1 MAIKLMDTMETAG
14 DFPLIQATDVGMT
27 DGTRLQEYLEE
38 QGGFMAGAA
47 GEVTAQVASLTQRVD
62 DLEEQ
67 DQIFAAAAETVVG
80 QMASLTQRVDEL
92 EENSGSAQ
100 PGVISW
106 NDLTDKPFG
115 DNEDGSVTQLDNKYL
130 AILDSPDE
138 TDLISEQD
146 VAFAYTEDAVDYPA
160 YFGQVGSGITME
172 EGKTYLVQWDGEVHA
187 LVCRHYDALIG
198 TVCSL
203 GNLGLIYEAFE
214 DTGEDFA
221 LMSIDIGA
229 ATAFYTSDSAAS
241 HRIRVYYASDTGYKV
256 KKEYLPEE
264 SGLSGLPAVTAD
276 DNGKIIQ
283 VVDGKWEVVRPSGLD
298 GAGSGYAA
306 QADPPEDTGVLWIDT
321 DDSSHSGGSETYTRE
336 EIDAALGSY
345 ITDIDTLIGGDA

>member
-14 DFPLIQATDVGMT
+14 DFPLIQAADVGMA

-38 QGGFMAGAA
+38 QGGLTAGDA
-47 GEVTAQVASLTQRVD
+47 GEVTAQVTSLTQRVD

-80 QMASLTQRVDEL
+80 QMESLTQRVEDL

-100 PGVISW
+100 PGASSW

-115 DNEDGSVTQLDNKYL
+115 ENGDGSVTQLDNKYL
-130 AILDSPDE
+130 SILDRPGE
-138 TDLISEQD
+138 TDVISEQD
-146 VAFAYTEDAVDYPA
+146 VAFAYTEEAIDYPA

-172 EGKTYLVQWDGEVHA
+172 EGKTYFVQWDGEVHT
-187 LVCRHYDALIG
+187 LVCRYTDALIG

-203 GNLGLIYEAFE
+203 GNLGLIFEAFE
-214 DTGEDFA
+214 NTGEDFV

-241 HRIRVYYASDTGYKV
+241 HRVRVYYASDTGYKV

-283 VVDGKWEVVRPSGLD
+283 VADGKWEVVAL
-298 GAGSGYAA
+298 
-306 QADPPEDTGVLWIDT
+306 ADSAVKTYV
-321 DDSSHSGGSETYTRE
+321 DDY
-336 EIDAALGSY
+336 INQALGGEY
-345 ITDIDTLIGGDA
+345 